1 MSSTFLSYLMLAVAL
16 SLSSIAAFYSIVG
29 LAAIFAAAVVP
40 IVVMGSILEIA
51 KLVVTVWLHEY
62 WQNVKLAMKMYL
74 VPAVGVLML
83 ITSMGIFG
91 FLSKAHLDQA
101 VPAGDI
107 SAQVQIYDDKIKTQK
122 DNIDAA
128 RKALAQMDQAVDQVM
143 GRSTDEK
150 GADKAV
156 ALRRN
161 QAKERTR
168 LQNEISQ
175 AQKEIVKLQE
185 ERAPIASQ
193 ARKVEAEVGPIKYIA
208 ALIYGDNP
216 DANLLEKAVRW
227 VIIILV
233 VVFDPLAVMMLLAAT
248 ESLKWERTGL
258 GRRRNEIVEESKNKP
273 IQSFFSDIKNK
284 VDDQVN
290 KVKIKFKKQE
300 PAYEP
305 DDGPL
310 TDKQIE
316 QIEQQA
322 KIESQSIEPGE
333 FYEHLSEREEE
344 RAIEEVVAPTVQEPV
359 NEHDEIKIKADGDY
373 VNYQGKN
380 YSTHAFK
387 ELFPGLAAEVDNAVH
402 PVNAGFGIKFPKD
415 ASRGDV
421 FIRVDNLP
429 TRMYKFNGTKWIEVD
444 KGLSDTY
451 AYNDSYIEYL
461 IDSISKGEYDPELLT
476 ESEKE
481 LIARKL
487 KSNDTTND

>member
-1 MSSTFLSYLMLAVAL
+1 MFLSYLMLAVAL
-16 SLSSIAAFYSIVG
+16 CLSSIAAFYSIVG

-62 WQNVKLAMKMYL
+62 WSNVKTAMKMYL

-107 SAQVQIYDDKIKTQK
+107 SAQVSIFDDKIRTQK
-122 DNIDAA
+122 DNIDAN

-156 ALRRN
+156 QLRRN

-216 DANLLEKAVRW
+216 DANLLEKSVRW

-233 VVFDPLAVMMLLAAT
+233 SVFDPLAVMMLLAAT
-248 ESLKWERTGL
+248 ESMKWERTGL
-258 GRRRNEIVEESKNKP
+258 GRRRDDIAVDDTEQKP
-273 IQSFFSDIKNK
+273 ILSFLSNIKE
-284 VDDQVN
+284 
-290 KVKIKFKKQE
+290 KVKTKFEKKQ
-300 PAYEP
+300 PVYEP
-305 DDGPL
+305 DDDPL
-310 TDKQIE
+310 TEEQIE
-316 QIEQQA
+316 QIKEQVNIEEPVVEEKLFDEWTDQDLDVLAEETLATVPPIKETVVEPVAEEQQ
-322 KIESQSIEPGE
+322 QD
-333 FYEHLSEREEE
+333 R
-344 RAIEEVVAPTVQEPV
+344 
-359 NEHDEIKIKADGDY
+359 IKAIGDY
-373 VNYQGKN
+373 INYQGKT
-380 YSTHAFK
+380 YSAQAFK
-387 ELFPGLAAEVDNAVH
+387 DLFPGMSAEADNIAH
-402 PVNAGFGIKFPKD
+402 SVNAGFGIKFPKD
-415 ASRGDV
+415 ATRGDV
-421 FIRVDNLP
+421 FIRVDSLP
-429 TRMYKFNGTKWIEVD
+429 TRMHKFNGNKWIEVD

-451 AYNDSYIEYL
+451 VYNDAYIDHL
-461 IDSISKGEYDPELLT
+461 IESVAKGEYDPELLT

-481 LIARKL
+481 LISRKL
-487 KSNDTTND
+487 KTDDTNN